1 MGKEKTKA
9 VEVTLDAVFVD
20 DTKTFHYFSIADEGG
35 VIGNVYWP
43 KEGKPLPGKGGKLVL
58 NLLATNHEDRDKGL
72 DLLIAR
78 TNGKGKTYERLLGAK
93 SR

>member
-1 MGKEKTKA
+1 MGKKVEKT
-9 VEVTLDAVFVD
+9 EVVLDAVFVD
-20 DTKTFHYFSIADEGG
+20 DTKTFHYFSIADESG

-43 KEGKPLPGKGGKLVL
+43 KEGKPLPGKDGKLVL

-78 TNGKGKTYERLLGAK
+78 TNGKGKTYERLVGAK
-93 SR
+93 NS